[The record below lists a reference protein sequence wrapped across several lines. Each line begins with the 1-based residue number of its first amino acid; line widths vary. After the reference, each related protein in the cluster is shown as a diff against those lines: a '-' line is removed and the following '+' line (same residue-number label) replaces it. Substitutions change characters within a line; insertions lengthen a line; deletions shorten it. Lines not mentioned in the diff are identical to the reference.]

1 MNLRV
6 QWRTIGSGAIA
17 VALLGVGPPWI
28 AAVESSGQSA
38 PAAEARRAVL
48 DRYCVTCHN
57 PRLRTAELD
66 LEQADLEHVSGEP
79 EVWERVVRRLRA
91 GTMPPQGRPRPNQD
105 TYDRLASYL
114 ESSLDQAAVPGVDVG
129 YTAPLRRLT
138 RTEYHNAVR
147 DLFDLDVDITALLPV
162 DVAAG
167 NGFDNMEGVLT
178 ISPTLLDRYVSAA
191 YKVSRL
197 AVGLPPGGPV
207 VDTHAI
213 PFNYLQ
219 DDRVSED
226 SPLGSRG
233 GVAVR
238 HYFPVDA
245 EYDITIRLSQNYQGY
260 IRGMLSPHHI
270 EIRVNGVRAEE
281 FTVGGEAPGRPAPAG
296 YEGNIFGS
304 EDWESYMQTVD
315 EQMQV
320 RLSVKAGPGI
330 VSVAFPRERFEPE
343 GILQPLVSTEGVS
356 ADAAPDSNPSLAS
369 LEIAG
374 PYSITGPGDTP
385 SRRRIFSCRPGDDVD
400 EAGCVTEI
408 LSGLAR
414 LAYRRPVT
422 EADLA
427 VLRDFYQAGR
437 AEGGFEAG
445 MQAAL
450 ERMLAA
456 PDFVFRIEPEPVD
469 LAQGAVYRI
478 GDLELATRLASFLW
492 SSIPDDQLLDVAI
505 GGTLRDPVVL
515 AGQVQRML
523 ADPRATTLVENFFEQ
538 WLALR
543 SIRTVMPD
551 EATYRDF
558 DESLRDAF
566 SRETELF
573 LESQLREDRGV
584 MELLSANYTFA
595 NERLAR
601 HYGLPN
607 VYGSRFRRVTL
618 ADDAQRG
625 GLLGHG
631 SVLLVT
637 STPTRTSPVL
647 RGKWLLTSILG
658 TPPPPPPPNVP
669 ALSEQGESGTPAS
682 VRELLEAHRAN
693 PVCASCHAQID
704 PLGFALENFDAIGAW
719 RGTTETGAPLDAS
732 GALLDGRTFTGLA
745 GLRQVLLSRPEDFVR
760 PLTEKLLAYALGR
773 EVRYYDMPIVRGI
786 VRDSASTNYRWS
798 SIMLEIVQ
806 SAPFQMKQ
814 SFQDGER
821 ADTVASR

>member
-1 MNLRV
+1 MTLRV
-6 QWRTIGSGAIA
+6 RWRTIGLGTIA
-17 VALLGVGPPWI
+17 VALLGVGSPRI
-28 AAVESSGQSA
+28 TAVESSAQAA
-38 PAAEARRAVL
+38 PAADTRRAVV

-57 PRLRTAELD
+57 PRLRTAGLD
-66 LEQADLEHVSGEP
+66 LEQADLESVSGDA
-79 EVWERVVRRLRA
+79 EVWEKVVRRLRA
-91 GTMPPQGRPRPNQD
+91 GTMPPQGRPRPDQNTYNQ
-105 TYDRLASYL
+105 LASYL
-114 ESSLDQAAVPGVDVG
+114 ETSLDQAAVPGVDVG

-138 RTEYHNAVR
+138 RTEYQNAVR

-178 ISPTLLDRYVSAA
+178 VSPTLLDRYVSAA

-197 AVGLPPGGPV
+197 AVGLSPAGSV
-207 VDTHAI
+207 VDTYTI
-213 PFNYLQ
+213 PFNRLQ
-219 DDRVSED
+219 DDQVSED

-233 GVAVR
+233 GIAVR

-320 RLSVKAGPGI
+320 RLSVKAGPGV

-343 GILQPLVSTEGVS
+343 GIVQPLVPTEGVS
-356 ADAAPDSNPSLAS
+356 ADAAPDINPTLAS

-400 EAGCVTEI
+400 EARCVTEI
-408 LSGLAR
+408 LSRLAR

-427 VLRDFYQAGR
+427 VLRDFYQDGR

-445 MQAAL
+445 IQAAL

-469 LAQGAVYRI
+469 LAGGTAYRI

-505 GGTLRDPVVL
+505 GGTLRDPAVL

-523 ADPRATTLVENFFEQ
+523 ADPRATTLVKNFFEQ

-543 SIRTVMPD
+543 SLATVMPD

-566 SRETELF
+566 KRETELF

-584 MELLSANYTFA
+584 MELLGANYTFA

-601 HYGLPN
+601 HYGIPN

-618 ADDAQRG
+618 ADDEQRG

-647 RGKWLLTSILG
+647 RGKWLLTSIMG
-658 TPPPPPPPNVP
+658 TPPPPPPPDVP
-669 ALSEQGESGTPAS
+669 ALSERGEGGVPAS

-719 RGTTETGAPLDAS
+719 RGATETGAPLDAS
-732 GALLDGRTFTGLA
+732 GELLDGRSFTGLA
-745 GLRQVLLSRPEDFVR
+745 GLRQVLMRRPEDFVR
-760 PLTEKLLAYALGR
+760 PVTEKLLAYALGR

-786 VRDSASTNYRWS
+786 VRDTASTDYRWS
-798 SIMLEIVQ
+798 SIILGIVQ

-814 SFQDGER
+814 SFRDEER

>member
-1 MNLRV
+1 MVL
-6 QWRTIGSGAIA
+6 GAIA
-17 VALLGVGPPWI
+17 VALLGVGSPRI
-28 AAVESSGQSA
+28 AAVESSAQ
-38 PAAEARRAVL
+38 AAAAAATRRAVL

-66 LEQADLEHVSGEP
+66 LEQADLERISDDP
-79 EVWERVVRRLRA
+79 AVWEKVVRRLRA
-91 GTMPPQGRPRPNQD
+91 GTMPPQGRPRPDRD
-105 TYDRLASYL
+105 TYDHLASYL
-114 ESSLDQAAVPGVDVG
+114 EASLDQAVAPGVDVG

-138 RTEYHNAVR
+138 RIEYRNTVR
-147 DLFDLDVDITALLPV
+147 DLLDLDVDVTTLLPV

-178 ISPTLLDRYVSAA
+178 VSPTLLDRYVSAA

-197 AVGLPPGGPV
+197 AVGLPPSGPV
-207 VDTHAI
+207 VDTYTI

-233 GVAVR
+233 GVVIR

-320 RLSVKAGPGI
+320 RLPVRAGPGI
-330 VSVAFPRERFEPE
+330 VSVAFPRERWEPE
-343 GILQPLVSTEGVS
+343 GIFQPLVPIEGIS
-356 ADAAPDSNPSLAS
+356 ADAMPDSNPTLAS

-385 SRRRIFSCRPGDDVD
+385 SRRRIFSCRPGDGID
-400 EAGCVTEI
+400 EDRCVTEI
-408 LSGLAR
+408 LSRLAR

-427 VLRDFYQAGR
+427 VLREFYREGR
-437 AEGGFEAG
+437 ADGGFDSG
-445 MQAAL
+445 IQAAL

-456 PDFVFRIEPEPVD
+456 PDLVFRIEAEPVD
-469 LAQGAVYRI
+469 LAPGTAYRI

-492 SSIPDDQLLDVAI
+492 SSIPDDQLLDIAI
-505 GGTLRDPVVL
+505 GGTLRDREVL
-515 AGQVQRML
+515 ARQVRRML
-523 ADPRATTLVENFFEQ
+523 ADPRATALVENFFEQ

-551 EATYRDF
+551 EATFRDF
-558 DESLRDAF
+558 DESLRQAF
-566 SRETELF
+566 ERETELF
-573 LESQLREDRGV
+573 LESQLRDDRGV

-607 VYGSRFRRVTL
+607 VYGSRFRRVRFT
-618 ADDAQRG
+618 DDEQRG

-647 RGKWLLTSILG
+647 RGKWLLTSIMG

-669 ALSEQGESGTPAS
+669 ALSEQGEGGAPAS

-704 PLGFALENFDAIGAW
+704 PLGFALEHYDAIGAW
-719 RGTTETGAPLDAS
+719 RATTETGAPLDAS
-732 GALLDGRTFTGLA
+732 GELLDGRTFTGLA
-745 GLRQVLLSRPEDFVR
+745 GLRQVLMSRPEDFVR

-786 VRDSASTNYRWS
+786 VRDAASTDYRWS
-798 SIMLEIVQ
+798 SIMLGIVQ

-814 SFQDGER
+814 SIGDAEP
-821 ADTVASR
+821 AETVAARR